1 MLTDRQS
8 KFLNRM
14 IELNNVKSTT
24 TNKER
29 SYLNRII
36 TAIQEGKKFQ
46 IGVNMLTLSLKGL
59 VERKEKPL
67 TPDLE
72 LLYKDLV
79 SVYGEPSYQ
88 FGDLKA
94 NRDSTVDNFFNILN
108 SRCLDTFSLKI
119 TMRPF

>member
-29 SYLNRII
+29 SYLNRSI

-46 IGVNMLTLSLKGL
+46 IGVNMLTLSLKRL
-59 VERKEKPL
+59 VERKGKLL

-108 SRCLDTFSLKI
+108 S
-119 TMRPF
+119 

>member
-14 IELNNVKSTT
+14 IELNNVKSTA

-29 SYLNRII
+29 SYLNRSI

-59 VERKEKPL
+59 VERKGKPL
-67 TPDLE
+67 TPDLN
-72 LLYKDLV
+72 LLYQDLV
-79 SVYGEPSYQ
+79 STYGEPVYK
-88 FGDLKA
+88 FGDLKSS
-94 NRDSTVDNFFNILN
+94 STKEMGSADALTHF
-108 SRCLDTFSLKI
+108 
-119 TMRPF
+119 P

>member
-29 SYLNRII
+29 SYLNRSIA
-36 TAIQEGKKFQ
+36 AIQEGKKFQ

-59 VERKEKPL
+59 VERKGKPL
-67 TPDLE
+67 TPDLN
-72 LLYKDLV
+72 LLYQDLV
-79 SVYGEPSYQ
+79 STYGEPVYK
-88 FGDLKA
+88 FGDLKSS
-94 NRDSTVDNFFNILN
+94 STKEMGSADALTHF
-108 SRCLDTFSLKI
+108 
-119 TMRPF
+119 P